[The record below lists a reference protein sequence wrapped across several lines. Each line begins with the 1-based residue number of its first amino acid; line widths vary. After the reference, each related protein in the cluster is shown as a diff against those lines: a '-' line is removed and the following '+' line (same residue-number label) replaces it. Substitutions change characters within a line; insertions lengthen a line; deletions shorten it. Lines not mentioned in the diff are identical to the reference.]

1 LPARPSAGSGKFTP
15 DKSSGQKAEF
25 LIMSY
30 FKKVHPI
37 LQLLIFGGMAIG
49 CFMIVGFVGT
59 LVLAKTSGIDLLTL
73 SDPDKWDYSDP
84 GLLTFLRGLLIIQ
97 FFALFIIPVFLF
109 ARFCDSQP
117 TQYLGL
123 RPVKPAYIIPVYIV
137 LGVIVLI
144 LALPFVDWTG
154 TINHELIPET
164 TAVGK
169 WMKASEEAAAQQI
182 GFLLKRNSVQDLFL
196 NLLFVAVFAGV
207 GEELFFRGVI
217 QRLFIKLFKNA
228 WAGILVTAF
237 IFSAIHLQFYGF
249 IPRFI
254 LGILLGLIYW
264 YSGSLWPA
272 IIAHFA
278 YDAFAVIMIWF
289 NPALAEEESV
299 AVSLGNKSV
308 LAAISLVVVIV
319 IVIVMKKIST
329 NSYEAVY
336 ARDNIDES
344 NPFV

>member
-1 LPARPSAGSGKFTP
+1 M
-15 DKSSGQKAEF
+15 SSGQKAEF
-25 LIMSY
+25 LIMAY

-49 CFMIVGFVGT
+49 CFMIFGFIGT
-59 LVLAKTSGIDLLTL
+59 LILAKTTGMDLLTL

-84 GLLTFLRGLLIIQ
+84 ALLSFLRGMLVIQ
-97 FFALFIIPVFLF
+97 FFALFITPVFLF

-117 TQYLGL
+117 IQYLGL
-123 RPVKPAYIIPVYIV
+123 RSAKPIYFI
-137 LGVIVLI
+137 LGVTVLI
-144 LALPFVDWTG
+144 VALPFVDWTG

-164 TAVGK
+164 TMIGK
-169 WMKASEEAAAQQI
+169 WMKASEETAAKQI
-182 GFLLKRNSVQDLFL
+182 DFMLKRNSVQDLLL
-196 NLLFVAVFAGV
+196 NLVFVAVFAGV

-217 QRLFIKLFKNA
+217 QRLFIKLFRNP

-264 YSGSLWPA
+264 YSGSLWPS

-299 AVSLGNKSV
+299 AVSLGNKSAM
-308 LAAISLVVVIV
+308 AAISLALI
-319 IVIVMKKIST
+319 IAIIIIMKKRST
-329 NSYEAVY
+329 SSYEVVY

-344 NPFV
+344 NPFA